1 MITKNERTNDERRKN
16 TQKRQLPFCKIL
28 ECVCVCNKQTT
39 KNTLIQITK

>member
-28 ECVCVCNKQTT
+28 ECVFVFVTDKQPKTH
-39 KNTLIQITK
+39 